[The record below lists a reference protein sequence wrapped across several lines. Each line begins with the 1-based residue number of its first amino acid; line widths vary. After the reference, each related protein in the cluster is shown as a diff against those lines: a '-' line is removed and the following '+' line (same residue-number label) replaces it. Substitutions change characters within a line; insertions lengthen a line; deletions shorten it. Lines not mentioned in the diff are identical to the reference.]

1 MQFVWTLDSCI
12 SSIHVFIQRLIKTT
26 IYPNRFHRLVIGW
39 LQEAPRKYIL
49 LLPILGSL
57 DWLRQLCR
65 WHWGPK
71 APQVG
76 QRSQHGNLK
85 PLDHGTPWSC
95 GKVHP
100 WNPMDSNRKSASQWE
115 SNNLTWSWWWGRQLP
130 RSLNTTI
137 AGFFMHSCYI
147 ICRSSIVRQMRKQPV
162 GSKLRQRWSVCLHVF
177 TEAGVDHFTIV
188 SLEQWM
194 KFGWQSQMHQYPT
207 ANGSRLSPTIIPL
220 FFLQLVAPR
229 WEMQVLPLDS
239 LASTSS
245 CSSCQPWHCFGLA
258 LDICWGTADSSLLYN
273 TTTILALMHHENIC
287 KHHASQSDLDREVW
301 CTCFTLLFWGP
312 GR

>member
-1 MQFVWTLDSCI
+1 M
-12 SSIHVFIQRLIKTT
+12 IKTT
-26 IYPNRFHRLVIGW
+26 NNYFTQTVSTWWLVDFRRPHENISCCCPSWAPLIGCTNC
-39 LQEAPRKYIL
+39 A
-49 LLPILGSL
+49 G
-57 DWLRQLCR
+57 DTG
-65 WHWGPK
+65 GPK

-76 QRSQHGNLK
+76 QRTH
-85 PLDHGTPWSC
+85 HGTPWSC

-115 SNNLTWSWWWGRQLP
+115 SNNLTLIMMIMMMR
-130 RSLNTTI
+130 TT
-137 AGFFMHSCYI
+137 ATSKFEYDHCRFLHAFLLYYMQVLDSQTNEKTACGFQVAAKVKC
-147 ICRSSIVRQMRKQPV
+147 
-162 GSKLRQRWSVCLHVF
+162 VCLHVF

-245 CSSCQPWHCFGLA
+245 CSSCQRWHCFGLA
-258 LDICWGTADSSLLYN
+258 LDICWGTADSSLQYN
-273 TTTILALMHHENIC
+273 NNPGTDAPW
-287 KHHASQSDLDREVW
+287 KHV
-301 CTCFTLLFWGP
+301 
-312 GR
+312 

>member
-1 MQFVWTLDSCI
+1 
-12 SSIHVFIQRLIKTT
+12 
-26 IYPNRFHRLVIGW
+26 
-39 LQEAPRKYIL
+39 
-49 LLPILGSL
+49 
-57 DWLRQLCR
+57 
-65 WHWGPK
+65 
-71 APQVG
+71 
-76 QRSQHGNLK
+76 
-85 PLDHGTPWSC
+85 
-95 GKVHP
+95 
-100 WNPMDSNRKSASQWE
+100 
-115 SNNLTWSWWWGRQLP
+115 
-130 RSLNTTI
+130 
-137 AGFFMHSCYI
+137 MHSCYI
-147 ICRSSIVRQMRKQPV
+147 ICRSSIVRQMRKQPL

-245 CSSCQPWHCFGLA
+245 CSSCQRWHPSGWPWTFVGEPQIVA
-258 LDICWGTADSSLLYN
+258 YN

-287 KHHASQSDLDREVW
+287 KHHAPQSDLDREVW

>member
-12 SSIHVFIQRLIKTT
+12 SSIHVFIKRLIKTT
-26 IYPNRFHRLVIGW
+26 NNYLPKPFPQIGDWLTSGGPTKIYLAAAHPGLPWLV
-39 LQEAPRKYIL
+39 APTV
-49 LLPILGSL
+49 PVTLGSQSPTG
-57 DWLRQLCR
+57 WAKIPAWQFEAFR
-65 WHWGPK
+65 
-71 APQVG
+71 
-76 QRSQHGNLK
+76 
-85 PLDHGTPWSC
+85 
-95 GKVHP
+95 P
-100 WNPMDSNRKSASQWE
+100 WNPMKLWE
-115 SNNLTWSWWWGRQLP
+115 SSSMESNGLQSKKRIAVRKQESLTWSWWWGRQLP

-188 SLEQWM
+188 SLE
-194 KFGWQSQMHQYPT
+194 FGWQSQMHQYPT

-245 CSSCQPWHCFGLA
+245 CSSCQRWHCFGLA
-258 LDICWGTADSSLLYN
+258 LDICWGTADSSLQYN
-273 TTTILALMHHENIC
+273 NNPGTDAPW
-287 KHHASQSDLDREVW
+287 KHM
-301 CTCFTLLFWGP
+301 
-312 GR
+312 